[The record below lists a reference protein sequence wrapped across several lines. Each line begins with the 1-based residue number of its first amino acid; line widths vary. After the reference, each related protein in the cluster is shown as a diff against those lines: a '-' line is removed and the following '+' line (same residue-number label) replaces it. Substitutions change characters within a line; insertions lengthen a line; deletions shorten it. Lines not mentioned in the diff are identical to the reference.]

1 MATPRLATPP
11 RGRVT
16 RVAAPPPAAEVAIPA
31 GFNDTFLQT
40 HFEVPQ
46 RLGDTAAVA
55 DNLFAKCRAKSARIT
70 RVNMRTEVDEFVKGL
85 FSAWKRD
92 ADKLMNLGVAA
103 WQRDREADAMPDTP
117 VSDAPMDLEAEE
129 GIDDPPSPGSVTADS
144 LLEELAA
151 ACGGVLE
158 NAQVDGGQVQVE
170 IKLTSPGRA
179 PLTPLGSLPDTPISN
194 FISRVV
200 RTPP

>member
-1 MATPRLATPP
+1 MASPRLATPP

-16 RVAAPPPAAEVAIPA
+16 RVAAPPPAAEDRFQA
-31 GFNDTFLQT
+31 GFKDTILQT

-55 DNLFAKCRAKSARIT
+55 DDLFAKCRAMSLRIT
-70 RVNMRTEVDEFVKGL
+70 RVNLRTVVDEFVKGL

-103 WQRDREADAMPDTP
+103 WQREREAAP
-117 VSDAPMDLEAEE
+117 VSDAPVSDTNLEAEE

-144 LLEELAA
+144 LLADLAA
-151 ACGGVLE
+151 ACGDVLE
-158 NAQVDGGQVQVE
+158 NAQVESGQVQVE

-194 FISRVV
+194 FISRVI

>member
-1 MATPRLATPP
+1 MASPRLATPP

-16 RVAAPPPAAEVAIPA
+16 RVAAPPPAAEDHLPA
-31 GFNDTFLQT
+31 GFKDTFLQT

-46 RLGDTAAVA
+46 RLGDSTAVA
-55 DNLFAKCRAKSARIT
+55 DGLWSKCTSHAPKMTRRNLRLAVGEFF
-70 RVNMRTEVDEFVKGL
+70 TEL
-85 FSAWKRD
+85 FPAWKRD
-92 ADKLMNLGVAA
+92 ADKLMNLGVLV
-103 WQRDREADAMPDTP
+103 QRDREAAPVSDAP

>member
-1 MATPRLATPP
+1 MASPRLATPP

-16 RVAAPPPAAEVAIPA
+16 RVAAPPPAEEVAIPA
-31 GFNDTFLQT
+31 GFNDTFLLT

-46 RLGDTAAVA
+46 RLADTAAVA
-55 DNLFAKCRAKSARIT
+55 EGIYQACIAKSKGLSKRLLVPAIET
-70 RVNMRTEVDEFVKGL
+70 FVKGL
-85 FSAWKRD
+85 FPAWKRD
-92 ADKLMNLGVAA
+92 ADKLMNLGVAV
-103 WQRDREADAMPDTP
+103 QREREAAPVSDAP

-144 LLEELAA
+144 LLADLAA

-170 IKLTSPGRA
+170 IKLTSPGGLPS
-179 PLTPLGSLPDTPISN
+179 PLDSLPDTPISN